1 MCVHARRSLASFVAL
16 VGAINANRQF
26 KTRVNNNIAVCT
38 RPVRDAV
45 CVREYHPIA
54 AYKVKAA
61 TCLAVSVGYENSTG
75 IVPCALCA
83 QWFAELTMI
92 VKKKNCSSIKLCPA
106 KYTYSVLDF
115 RPVSPYSLMMFRRW
129 RRVTSTHRCVYIFFL
144 HINLFNML
152 LPLVS
157 FQINQIH

>member
-38 RPVRDAV
+38 KPVRDAV

-61 TCLAVSVGYENSTG
+61 TCCCCLAVSVEYEISTG

-83 QWFAELTMI
+83 QWFTELTMI

-106 KYTYSVLDF
+106 KYILFWFFVRSLRTRWWCFVDGV
-115 RPVSPYSLMMFRRW
+115 VSHQRIA
-129 RRVTSTHRCVYIFFL
+129 VYTFFFL
-144 HINLFNML
+144 FILIYL
-152 LPLVS
+152 TCYCRWCLVR
-157 FQINQIH
+157 